1 MSWQGRASN
10 VRYEEQ
16 AMTDQNR
23 PQESSE
29 EKDRREQRLMWIFS
43 GAIVVLILGAM
54 GANMLFHKDSP
65 AATGNIDISAQ
76 SRQVPAPPE
85 R

>member
-29 EKDRREQRLMWIFS
+29 EKDRREQ
-43 GAIVVLILGAM
+43 A
-54 GANMLFHKDSP
+54 
-65 AATGNIDISAQ
+65 
-76 SRQVPAPPE
+76 
-85 R
+85 